1 MSIKQVKLAYKWN
14 LIFHE
19 KYSLF
24 AEIDFKN
31 KYSIIDGENDLIAIF
46 SLDQSSIAFQYSV
59 YNLQHKIDFST
70 KTIDIQHKP
79 YEEEE

>member
-1 MSIKQVKLAYKWN
+1 MSIKQVKLAYEWN

-24 AEIDFKN
+24 VEIESQH
-31 KYSIIDGENDLIAIF
+31 KYSVIDGENDLIAIF
-46 SLDQSSIAFQYSV
+46 TLDESSVAFQHSV
-59 YNLQHKIDFST
+59 YNLEHKIDFTT
-70 KTIDIQHKP
+70 KTIDIKHKP

>member
-24 AEIDFKN
+24 AEIDSKN

-46 SLDQSSIAFQYSV
+46 SLEESSIDFLYSV
-59 YNLQHKIDFST
+59 YNLEHKIDFTT
-70 KTIDIQHKP
+70 KTIDIKHQP